1 MNRWLAVFA
10 ALTLLMLSPELL
22 ANTNANS
29 TGIPALNVTQGPDG
43 TQEYSVTLQVL
54 AMMTA
59 LSFLPAMLIMMTS
72 FTRIIIVLAIIRQAI
87 GLQQSPSN
95 QVLIGIS
102 LFLTLFIMSPVFKQI
117 NDVALQPYLNEEIKS
132 LEALEQAKEPIKA
145 FMLSQTRLKDLST
158 FSEIAGLE
166 QMDSPQDVPMTVII
180 PSFVTSEL
188 KTAFQIGFM
197 FFIPFLIIDLVVASI
212 LMAMGM
218 MMLSPMIVSL
228 PFKLMLFVLVDGW
241 VLVMGSLANSFGLG
255 V

>member
-1 MNRWLAVFA
+1 MSKWFVAVA
-10 ALTLLMLSPELL
+10 AILIGITLSPDTL
-22 ANTNANS
+22 AAAT
-29 TGIPALNVTQGPDG
+29 TGLPAVKVTSGPDG
-43 TQEYSVTLQVL
+43 AQEYSVTLQLLV
-54 AMMTA
+54 MMTA
-59 LSFLPAMLIMMTS
+59 LSFIPAILVMMTS
-72 FTRIIIVLAIIRQAI
+72 FTRIIIVLAILRQAI

-102 LFLTLFIMSPVFKQI
+102 LFLTFFIMSPVFKQI
-117 NDVALQPYLNEEIKS
+117 NEQALQPYMNEEIVS
-132 LEALEQAKEPIKA
+132 MEAFERAKQPMKD
-145 FMLSQTRLKDLST
+145 FMLSQTRIKDLST

-166 QMDSPQDVPMTVII
+166 PVDSPQDIPLTVII
-180 PSFVTSEL
+180 PSFITSEL

-241 VLVMGSLANSFGLG
+241 SLVMGSLATSFGLG

>member
-1 MNRWLAVFA
+1 MMKWLIGTLVLLFA
-10 ALTLLMLSPELL
+10 PDVLS
-22 ANTNANS
+22 ATNL
-29 TGIPALNVTQGPDG
+29 GIPALTLTENADG
-43 TQEYSVTLQVL
+43 QQEYTVTLQVL

-59 LSFLPAMLIMMTS
+59 LSFLPAMLVMMTS
-72 FTRIIIVLAIIRQAI
+72 FTRIIVVLAIIRQAI

-95 QVLIGIS
+95 QVLIGMS
-102 LFLTLFIMSPVFKQI
+102 LFMTFFIMSPVFKQI
-117 NDVALQPYLNEEIKS
+117 NDTALQPYLNEEIKS
-132 LEALEQAKEPIKA
+132 FEALEAAKIPMKS
-145 FMLSQTRLKDLST
+145 FMLSQTRVKDLAI

-166 QMDSPQDVPMTVII
+166 QMDSPEDTPMTVII
-180 PSFVTSEL
+180 PSFITSEL

-241 VLVMGSLANSFGLG
+241 VLVMGSLANSFAIG
-255 V
+255 VT